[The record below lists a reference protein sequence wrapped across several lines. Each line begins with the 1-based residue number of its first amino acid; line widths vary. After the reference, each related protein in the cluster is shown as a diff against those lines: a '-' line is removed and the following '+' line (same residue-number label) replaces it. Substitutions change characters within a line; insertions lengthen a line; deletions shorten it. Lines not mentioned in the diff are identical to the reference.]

1 MDVESVKAKPFGCS
15 TSFRSLDRFH
25 VHAEPEG
32 ADGERTPTLY
42 LGLKNYYGAKSS
54 PKTVG
59 RFGLTQNICHY
70 TGNLYNGGYADFV
83 ELENNRLFVVYCI
96 SDKDN
101 EPWIEGVLLDI

>member
-59 RFGLTQNICHY
+59 RFGLTLKNEWVD
-70 TGNLYNGGYADFV
+70 TGMF
-83 ELENNRLFVVYCI
+83 
-96 SDKDN
+96 K
-101 EPWIEGVLLDI
+101 P

>member
-1 MDVESVKAKPFGCS
+1 MPSYFLSGPKYQHLDFCKKSAGSMDVESVKAKPFGCS

-59 RFGLTQNICHY
+59 RFGLTQFFP
-70 TGNLYNGGYADFV
+70 LRA
-83 ELENNRLFVVYCI
+83 
-96 SDKDN
+96 SD
-101 EPWIEGVLLDI
+101 LDWLH

>member
-1 MDVESVKAKPFGCS
+1 MIVIADIDKILDKKPDSMDMVSIKVKSFMCS

-25 VHAEPEG
+25 LHAKPEG

-59 RFGLTQNICHY
+59 RFGLTQ
-70 TGNLYNGGYADFV
+70 FF
-83 ELENNRLFVVYCI
+83 EVVHR
-96 SDKDN
+96 
-101 EPWIEGVLLDI
+101 VTF